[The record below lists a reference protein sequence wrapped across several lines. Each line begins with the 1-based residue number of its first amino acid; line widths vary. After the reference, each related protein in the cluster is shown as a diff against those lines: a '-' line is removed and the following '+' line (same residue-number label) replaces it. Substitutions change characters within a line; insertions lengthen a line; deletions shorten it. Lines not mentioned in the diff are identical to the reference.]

1 MYRRIKVDQQVRIV
15 ADLYKKSIKKNYE
28 KRKNLAYSRFCDRHM
43 GIELRRGQA
52 SQQNTG

>member
-1 MYRRIKVDQQVRIV
+1 MCRRIKVDQQVRIV